1 MATILLPADF
11 WLDVN
16 KVDSKGNP
24 INIDEGFKL
33 IFRQGLGIIIGSLT
47 AFLVGQILDA
57 YVFHRLR
64 NFTNNKLIWLRATGS
79 TLFSQLIDSFVV
91 VFIAFYI
98 FGDWPINQV
107 LAVGSVNYIYKFA
120 VAILLTPLIY
130 LAHYLIDKYLG
141 KEESE
146 ELIEAAM
153 QES

>member
-1 MATILLPADF
+1 
-11 WLDVN
+11 
-16 KVDSKGNP
+16 
-24 INIDEGFKL
+24 
-33 IFRQGLGIIIGSLT
+33 GLGIIIGSLT

-64 NFTNNKLIWLRATGS
+64 SFTNNKLIWLRATGS

-107 LAVGSVNYIYKFA
+107 LAVGSVNYIYKFV

-130 LAHYLIDKYLG
+130 LAHYLIDRFLG
-141 KEESE
+141 KEQSE

-153 QES
+153 QGS